1 MSFIFMDEVL
11 IQGGK
16 APGSCPELE
25 IKPVMPPPALP
36 DLSDQWNFTSE
47 CFKSSAT
54 NPIRALECTPPL
66 QARVEQTRQKSRPLG
81 AHSNHISRESPQL
94 STGNL
99 NFPASLQV
107 PNRGLYARAGRQ
119 RRAASAPSVRTA
131 GAELREGPGRRLRWL
146 WEGRPP
152 RGASLLQALVLQCP
166 RAGVFSPS

>member
-1 MSFIFMDEVL
+1 MDEVL

-16 APGSCPELE
+16 VPGSCPELE

-36 DLSDQWNFTSE
+36 NLSDQWNFTSE

-66 QARVEQTRQKSRPLG
+66 QARVEQKRQKSRPLG
-81 AHSNHISRESPQL
+81 AHSNQISHESPQL

-99 NFPASLQV
+99 KFSARLQFPNHGLQFPGSLCLSWQAA
-107 PNRGLYARAGRQ
+107 PGRFGPAAL
-119 RRAASAPSVRTA
+119 AASVLSVHIVE
-131 GAELREGPGRRLRWL
+131 AEEQEGPGRTLCRL

-152 RGASLLQALVLQCP
+152 
-166 RAGVFSPS
+166 